1 MLEYGSSV
9 ATRGLIHS
17 NTARAQATQQSS
29 VGFKPLHKPHWLH
42 INKTVMRKSIRLA
55 LRLVINAMHLIILSV
70 LFCLVV
76 KVPRELS
83 DGSVAFHQL
92 LPDTCKSRDGARA
105 LPGQAQQPYEES
117 R

>member
-17 NTARAQATQQSS
+17 NSARAQADQPSS

-42 INKTVMRKSIRLA
+42 INKTVMRKYGK
-55 LRLVINAMHLIILSV
+55 
-70 LFCLVV
+70 LFCPFRNECHVPRYSNSVIFLL
-76 KVPRELS
+76 KVQRELS
-83 DGSVAFHQL
+83 DRSVALHQL
-92 LPDTCKSRDGARA
+92 LSDPRKPRNGASA
-105 LPGQAQQPYEES
+105 LSGHAQQPYEES